1 LPNDWASTL
10 LLRASLS
17 SFCRSSG
24 SPAPAAAWVSSLACF
39 SSSRAL
45 LAAFEDSCRHSASLG
60 VLSEGSVLLS
70 SKFCRGNEQAGPDNL
85 KETQIALRGRDSSSA
100 VDATS

>member
-60 VLSEGSVLLS
+60 VLSEGL
-70 SKFCRGNEQAGPDNL
+70 
-85 KETQIALRGRDSSSA
+85 
-100 VDATS
+100 DASLPATFGTEAMTRPR